1 MKQVR
6 LGAQQ
11 WNPLFLDFVN
21 HYGIIPKT
29 HRPYWP
35 RTKGKVE
42 RCVDYAKDN
51 FLNGRSFV
59 DFYDLNNQGLHWLNT
74 IANVRIHGTTHKRPI
89 DLLPLENLIPLL
101 SCPVYQLS
109 MRSTRRVDSESFVR
123 FHRSRY
129 SVPPENVGKTV
140 LVAQSGQKIRICS
153 NDLVIAEH
161 AVADKPGSLVADPC
175 HIAQLW
181 KLTLQRQP
189 PPPPAWNLTFD
200 QSVATHSLKI
210 YEEVEE

>member
-6 LGAQQ
+6 LGVQQ
-11 WNPLFLDFVN
+11 WNPLFLDFIN

-42 RCVDYAKDN
+42 RNVDYVKDN
-51 FLNGRSFV
+51 FLNGRNFV
-59 DFYDLNNQGLHWLNT
+59 DFDDLNGQGLHWLDSV
-74 IANVRIHGTTHKRPI
+74 ANVRIHGTTGKRPI
-89 DLLPLENLIPLL
+89 DLLPFENLVPRV
-101 SCPVYQLS
+101 SQPVYQIA
-109 MRSTRRVDSESFVR
+109 RRATRQVDSESFVH
-123 FHRSRY
+123 FDRSRY

-140 LVAQSGQKIRICS
+140 LVAQCGQRIQIRS

-161 AVADKPGSLVADPC
+161 QVADKPGSYVADAG

-181 KLTLQRQP
+181 KLTLRRQP

-210 YEEVEE
+210 YQEVDE